1 MFPRKLP
8 CFMLSLLLFAACR
21 SKKSSLGAEISKTP
35 ELLIMDETQL
45 EHLSDIEDD
54 YYLLFCNE
62 KDNVQAFAV
71 FLKETAKSRRTAPA
85 RSLSFMWNQSLSSL
99 SPRHP

>member
-1 MFPRKLP
+1 
-8 CFMLSLLLFAACR
+8 
-21 SKKSSLGAEISKTP
+21 
-35 ELLIMDETQL
+35 MDETQL

-71 FLKETAKSRRTAPA
+71 FLKKLPNHAEQLQLVPCLLCGTNPWVHSAPNTPEEYAKIFEAKLNKRQSSV
-85 RSLSFMWNQSLSSL
+85 SLSI
-99 SPRHP
+99 

>member
-35 ELLIMDETQL
+35 ELRIMDETQL

-54 YYLLFCNE
+54 Y
-62 KDNVQAFAV
+62 
-71 FLKETAKSRRTAPA
+71 
-85 RSLSFMWNQSLSSL
+85 
-99 SPRHP
+99 

>member
-1 MFPRKLP
+1 MKYALTLA
-8 CFMLSLLLFAACR
+8 LSHNA
-21 SKKSSLGAEISKTP
+21 

-45 EHLSDIEDD
+45 KHLSDIEDD

-99 SPRHP
+99 SSQHP